1 MGNNKILISGLVGGI
16 VSFLVGFIIWGLAL
30 EGFAANNMGSASGVT
45 KEEMGDMWAVVLGA
59 LASGFLVAFIF
70 GRWANIKT
78 VQTGAKAGAIIG
90 LLLGININFI
100 MFGTTHITTLP
111 LAIVDALAY
120 GLLYTAIGATVGW
133 MLGRGVPALEE
144 ATA

>member
-16 VSFLVGFIIWGLAL
+16 ASFLTGFIVWGIAL
-30 EGFAANNMGSASGVT
+30 DGFAQNNMGSATGVT
-45 KEEMGDMWAVVLGA
+45 KEEMGDMWAVVVGA
-59 LASGFLVAFIF
+59 LASGFLVAFVF

-78 VQTGAKAGAIIG
+78 LQTGAKAGLVIG
-90 LLLGININFI
+90 LLLGVNINFI
-100 MFGTTHITTLP
+100 MYGTTHITTLP

-120 GLLYTAIGATVGW
+120 GALYTVIGAVVGW

-144 ATA
+144 AVA